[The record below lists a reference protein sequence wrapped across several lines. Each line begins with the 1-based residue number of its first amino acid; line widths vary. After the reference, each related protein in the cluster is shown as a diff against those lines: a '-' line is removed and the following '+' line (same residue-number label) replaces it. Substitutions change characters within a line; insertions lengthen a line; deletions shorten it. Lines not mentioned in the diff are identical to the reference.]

1 VFQCFAQPVYKQGT
15 HQEMR

>member
-1 VFQCFAQPVYKQGT
+1 MKQGT